1 MSDITQSKQEMSP
14 QINEIAEA
22 LSKAQSELG
31 SATKDQSGYGYNYSD
46 LSSVI
51 NSSKSVLSKNG
62 LSVVQLLGAS
72 NSDTVDITTILAHK
86 SGQFFKTTTTIPII
100 DMKGCNAAQNMG
112 ASISYG
118 RRYAY
123 QSIIGQASEDNDAS
137 SEGFKKSS
145 TPSIPTKAAATKA
158 DTKVET
164 KAQEE
169 TKVEEK
175 APAANAPKRGGFKT
189 KTLGASNA
197 NSEL

>member
-1 MSDITQSKQEMSP
+1 MSDLTQLKQEMSP
-14 QINEIAEA
+14 QINEIADA

-51 NSSKSVLSKNG
+51 NSSKSVLAKNG
-62 LSVVQLLGAS
+62 LSVVQLLGSS
-72 NSDTVDITTILAHK
+72 NGDTVDITTILAHR

-137 SEGFKKSS
+137 SEGFKKSAA
-145 TPSIPTKAAATKA
+145 PSIAAKAATAKVETKAE
-158 DTKVET
+158 TKVET
-164 KAQEE
+164 KTE
-169 TKVEEK
+169 TKAVAE
-175 APAANAPKRGGFKT
+175 APKRGGFKT

-197 NSEL
+197 SSEL